1 MSAQNQTEIN
11 KLGRVSRKS
20 NFVMNLILLVYASF
34 CIVPLFMSL
43 AVSFT
48 DEKMLTIHGYSFW
61 PRNFTTYA
69 YQFIFSM
76 ANQVVNAYVVSMI
89 VTVAGTILSVL
100 VMALYAFPISRKD
113 FKYKNFF
120 TFYMIFTMLF
130 SGGMVSTYLIGVNL
144 LHLKDNL
151 WGLIFPYL
159 MNAFW
164 VIILRTFYRS
174 NIPDSLIESA
184 KIDGA
189 GEFRIFF
196 QMIFPL
202 ALPGI
207 AAVALLAM
215 LQYWNDW
222 FLAALYINNP
232 QLMPLPYLLYQIQ
245 VSMQF
250 LLQNSSNIGSQAG
263 DILSRMPSESA
274 RMAMVVIAVG
284 PIALTFPFFQKYFTK
299 GLTVGAIKG

>member
-1 MSAQNQTEIN
+1 MGKQTKTELNRLNSI
-11 KLGRVSRKS
+11 SPKS
-20 NFVMNLILLVYASF
+20 NFILNAILLCYSLL
-34 CIVPLFMSL
+34 CIVPLL
-43 AVSFT
+43 LVIAVSFT
-48 DEKMLTIHGYSFW
+48 DERMLAINGYSFW
-61 PRNFTTYA
+61 PQKLSAFA
-69 YQFIFSM
+69 YQFIISM
-76 ANQVVNAYVVSMI
+76 GNQVITAYI
-89 VTVAGTILSVL
+89 ITILVTVIGTALSVV

-120 TFYMIFTMLF
+120 TFFLIFTMLF
-130 SGGMVSTYLIGVNL
+130 NGGLVSTYLIGVNV

-164 VIILRTFYRS
+164 VIILRTFYRT

-189 GEFRIFF
+189 GEFMAFFRIV
-196 QMIFPL
+196 FPL

-207 AAVALLAM
+207 ATIGLFAM

-222 FLAALYINNP
+222 FLAALYINDP
-232 QLMPLPYLLYQIQ
+232 KLVPLAYLLYQVQ
-245 VSMQF
+245 TSMQY
-250 LLQNSSNIGSQAG
+250 LMQNSSNIGGRAG
-263 DILSRMPSESA
+263 DIMATMPSEAA
-274 RMAMVVIAVG
+274 RMAMVVISVL
-284 PIALTFPFFQKYFTK
+284 PIVITFPFFQKYFVK